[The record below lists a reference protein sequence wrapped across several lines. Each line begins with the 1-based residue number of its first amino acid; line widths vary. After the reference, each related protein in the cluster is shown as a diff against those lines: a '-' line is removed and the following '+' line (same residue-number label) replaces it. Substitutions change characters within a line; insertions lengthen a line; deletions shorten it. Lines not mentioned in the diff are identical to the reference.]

1 MSNRTHRFQSD
12 PDQYTLSLNDEG
24 ATQRTL
30 TGGKGANLARLVAAD
45 FPVPDGFCVTTA
57 VYHEF
62 IISSEVQTTIESL
75 ELLEPDD
82 SERIT
87 EMSAEIRSEI
97 RQRDLPETV
106 QTAIVNALKG
116 LDASA
121 YAVRSSATA
130 EDLPTASFAGQ
141 HESFLAITE
150 PETVLDRIRDCIASL
165 FTDRAVAYRLQN
177 DVSHDAV
184 AMAIVVQEMVDPEI
198 AGVLFTADPVSGNRH
213 IASID
218 ANYGLGD
225 TVVAGEVSPDNVR
238 VDQRTGDVLEYEI
251 GEKSHALYTN
261 REEEGTKAVDISSE
275 DQESR
280 TLSDTKLRELVELG
294 TQVDKLLGGPQ
305 DIEWAFVD
313 GDVILL
319 QSRPITSLFPLPSP
333 SPSPPPSLSPS
344 RSSDDDRRHIYFCM
358 GHQQAM
364 PEAIPPLSVGLL
376 QEMVNSSASR
386 LRQTDEPIAVE
397 AGHRIYVDLTPLL
410 HNRLTRRVVLRILTS
425 MSEPAARTIAELIEE
440 RQTPPPAGVADRL
453 QTISRVVHTLPVAVS
468 AAPRLVARF
477 VRPFIRGP
485 QDSERVY
492 EVVESNGQQ
501 IAERVSQPRSQAD
514 QVRVIYEEI
523 GLGTLATKI
532 VSQSMP
538 LFLAGAIAGSILERL
553 YPNAEDDLDALGKGF
568 DDEIATQINQR
579 LGDLADLARQHP
591 AVVDALESKAPLSE
605 IEQVEGGENF
615 VTAFDAFLDDFGH
628 RSSSEIDFSRPR
640 WKDNPAILFQT
651 IRSTLAQSDHGEHR
665 EHLERLKQNA
675 AQSAAALEAR
685 AGRGLVGFI
694 KKPIVRR
701 LIRVYRG
708 GIQLREYHKHG
719 AAHFFAIA
727 HDVFADAGETLAAEG
742 RIDQSSDVW
751 YLRKDELLAAL
762 EGETPLDVDFEQR
775 QRTHDRFASMTAPP
789 LLMSDGETPMVAA
802 DTKIAADALVGTPVS
817 SGVVEGPARVVYDPS
832 KESLEKGEIL
842 VAPSTD
848 VGWTPLFQNAAGLVM
863 DVGGQMTHGAL
874 VAREYGIPA
883 VVSVSNATTD
893 IQTGEW
899 IRVDGKRGTVERL
912 DREEQSPA
920 NEDLGDRE

>member
-12 PDQYTLSLNDEG
+12 SNQFTISLNDEG

-57 VYHEF
+57 VYQDF
-62 IISSEVQTTIESL
+62 IRSTEIQTTIESL
-75 ELLEPDD
+75 ESLEPDD
-82 SERIT
+82 SERIA
-87 EMSAEIRSEI
+87 EMSAEIRSKI
-97 RQRDLPETV
+97 RQRDLSETV
-106 QTAIVNALKG
+106 QTAVMNALSG
-116 LDASA
+116 LAAST

-141 HESFLAITE
+141 HESFLAVTE

-238 VDQRTGDVLEYEI
+238 VDRRTGDVLEYEI

-261 REEEGTKAVDISSE
+261 REEEGTKAVDISPE

-280 TLSDTKLRELVELG
+280 ALSDAKLRELVELG
-294 TQVDKLLGGPQ
+294 TQVDELLGGPQ

-313 GDVILL
+313 GDVVLL

-333 SPSPPPSLSPS
+333 SPSLSL
-344 RSSDDDRRHIYFCM
+344 SSDDDRRHIYFCM

-364 PEAIPPLSVGLL
+364 PEAIPPLGVDLL

-397 AGHRIYVDLTPLL
+397 AGHRMYVDLTPLL
-410 HNRLTRRVVLRILTS
+410 RNRLTRRVVLRILTS

-440 RQTPPPAGVADRL
+440 RRAPTSAGVTNRL
-453 QTISRVVHTLPVAVS
+453 QTISRVAHALPVAVS

-501 IAERVSQPRSQAD
+501 IAERVSQPRSQAE
-514 QVRVIYEEI
+514 QVRVVFEEI

-532 VSQSMP
+532 VSQSIP
-538 LFLAGAIAGSILERL
+538 LFLAGTIAGSILERL
-553 YPNAEDDLDALGKGF
+553 YPDAEDDLDDLGKGF

-591 AVVDALESKAPLSE
+591 AVIDALESEVPLSE
-605 IEQVEGGENF
+605 IEQIEGGENF
-615 VTAFDAFLDDFGH
+615 VAAFDAFIEDFGH
-628 RSSSEIDFSRPR
+628 RASSEIDFSRPR

-651 IRSTLAQSDHGEHR
+651 IRSTLAQSEYGEHR

-694 KKPIVRR
+694 KKPVVRR

-719 AAHFFAIA
+719 AAHFFAAA

-742 RIDQSSDVW
+742 RIDRPSDVW

-762 EGETPLDVDFEQR
+762 EGEAPLDVDFEQR
-775 QRTHDRFASMTAPP
+775 QRTHDRFAAMTAPP
-789 LLMSDGETPMVAA
+789 LLTSDGETPMVSA
-802 DTKIAADALVGTPVS
+802 DTKTAADALVGTPVS

-912 DREEQSPA
+912 DREEQSPT